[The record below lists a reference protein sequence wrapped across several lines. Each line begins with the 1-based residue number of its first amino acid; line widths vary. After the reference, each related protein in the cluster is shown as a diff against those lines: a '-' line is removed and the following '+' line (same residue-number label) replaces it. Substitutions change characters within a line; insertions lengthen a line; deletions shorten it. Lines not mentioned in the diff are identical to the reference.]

1 MTNLQSLDFYWPE
14 LILTGVIVLAIIL
27 DLLLDKKDSGK
38 VGWVLILGLITVALA
53 IYIQDGTKTTTL
65 FMDSIVL
72 DPFAS
77 FFKMLVI
84 LATIFVSVVSWQ
96 TGELAEYRKG
106 EYFF

>member
-53 IYIQDGTKTTTL
+53 IYIQAVSYTHLTL
-65 FMDSIVL
+65 
-72 DPFAS
+72 P
-77 FFKMLVI
+77 
-84 LATIFVSVVSWQ
+84 TINSV
-96 TGELAEYRKG
+96 
-106 EYFF
+106 